1 MARVKRGKRA
11 QNIPKWPRKW
21 KIIKKGQKKCE
32 KITKNHKKLRK
43 NKKYIFGQNGEGQK
57 G

>member
-1 MARVKRGKRA
+1 MAQKMENY
-11 QNIPKWPRKW
+11 Q
-21 KIIKKGQKKCE
+21 KGSKKCE
-32 KITKNHKKLRK
+32 KITKNQKKLRK